1 MKLGKTDVF
10 SLQKLENWSKL
21 SHILINLIETV
32 SINFFLIVIELFS
45 ALKITLF
52 NVSNQSNEQSNQ

>member
-21 SHILINLIETV
+21 SRILIDLIETV
-32 SINFFLIVIELFS
+32 SINFFVIVIELFS
-45 ALKITLF
+45 AIKITLF
-52 NVSNQSNEQSNQ
+52 NVSNQSNEQSN